1 MRQAQLQAKAAVIAQ
16 KLGLP
21 LADMLTSLRQVFGI
35 KCPACAQATEVLR
48 AVNTMPPGVAESL
61 IQRMLEA
68 KTAGDTAAL
77 TRLKEEFDG
86 YRRPRST

>member
-1 MRQAQLQAKAAVIAQ
+1 MRQAQLQAKTAVIAQ

-21 LADMLTSLRQVFGI
+21 LADVLTGLRQVFGI

-48 AVNTMPPGVAESL
+48 VVNTMAPGVAESL

-68 KTAGDTAAL
+68 KAAGDTGAL
-77 TRLKEEFDG
+77 AQLKEEFDG
-86 YRRPRST
+86 CRRSSSA